1 MMKLAAFEAMLGTYG
16 AAMRRWPPDRRAAAQ
31 ALLAHSPQA
40 RDMLREAAL
49 LDAALDAA
57 DPAPVIDDARLG
69 SIVAGAL
76 AALPAGAPAPARRSF
91 RPFAALER
99 QHWSRGMPAAWARAS
114 GLAACTA
121 AGILV
126 GLVSPLPDQTGSEG
140 TKVETAEGA
149 GTDLATAFVSHSAVE
164 SLFQ

>member
-69 SIVAGAL
+69 SVVAGAL
-76 AALPAGAPAPARRSF
+76 AALPAGAPAPARR
-91 RPFAALER
+91 RIGPFAGLQR
-99 QHWSRGMPAAWARAS
+99 QHWLGGLPVVWARAS

-126 GLVSPLPDQTGSEG
+126 GLVSPLPDTTGSAQP
-140 TKVETAEGA
+140 TAETAEGT

-164 SLFQ
+164 GLFQ